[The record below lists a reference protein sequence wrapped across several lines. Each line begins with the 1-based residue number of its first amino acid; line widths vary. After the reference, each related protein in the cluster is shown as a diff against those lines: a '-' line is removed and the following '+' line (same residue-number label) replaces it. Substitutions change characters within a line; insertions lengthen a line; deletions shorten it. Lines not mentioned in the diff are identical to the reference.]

1 MSGPDAEA
9 HRSKTPP
16 ELTHLLSVADQAR
29 DGAWA
34 RFLDTYSSPILR
46 TVYTRCTDYDNAMD
60 RYAYILEQLQED
72 DYRRLRQYAADGRA
86 QFTTWLA
93 VVTRRLCEDY
103 RRQRYGRPQSQDL
116 DGGREAAEQFKIRRL
131 LADLVGSDP
140 DWSQLPSGK
149 ANPEHQLRQS
159 ALYDALFEALQE
171 LDVAD
176 QLLIRLRFE
185 YDLPAKRIAH
195 LMGFPTP
202 FHVYRRLRSRLGFV
216 RRKLRERGFSDSAP

>member
-1 MSGPDAEA
+1 MSGPGAEA

-16 ELTHLLSVADQAR
+16 ELAHLLSATDQAR
-29 DGAWA
+29 DIAWT
-34 RFLDTYSSPILR
+34 RFLEAYSSPILR
-46 TVYTRCTDYDNAMD
+46 TVYTRCSDYDNAMD

-103 RRQRYGRPQSQDL
+103 RRQRYGRPQSQDP
-116 DGGREAAEQFKIRRL
+116 DGGRQAVEQFKIRRL

-140 DWSQLPSGK
+140 DWSQLPSGDT
-149 ANPEHQLRQS
+149 NPERQLRQS
-159 ALYDALFEALQE
+159 ALHDALSEALQE
-171 LDVAD
+171 LDTSD
-176 QLLIRLRFE
+176 QLLLRLRFE
-185 YDLPAKRIAH
+185 YDLSAKRIAY

-202 FHVYRRLRSRLGFV
+202 FHVYRRLRSRLGFM
-216 RRKLRERGFSDSAP
+216 RRKLRERGFQDAVP